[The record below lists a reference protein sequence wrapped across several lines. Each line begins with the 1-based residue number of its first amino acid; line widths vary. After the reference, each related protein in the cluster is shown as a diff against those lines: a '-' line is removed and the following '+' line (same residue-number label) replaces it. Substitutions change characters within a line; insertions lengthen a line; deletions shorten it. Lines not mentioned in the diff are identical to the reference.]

1 MVSRTEEDKQWLEVG
16 PSVSLPAF
24 PTDGMGDRT
33 KADRLVEE
41 SKVLAAAKLKATER
55 RDAFMASSSLFGG
68 EAKDVVFSAKDRE
81 RLEKR
86 YREIRG
92 KTRDSLKRLLRKWE
106 EE

>member
-1 MVSRTEEDKQWLEVG
+1 MS
-16 PSVSLPAF
+16 SLLPLSAF
-24 PTDGMGDRT
+24 ITDAKRYRS

-41 SKVLAAAKLKATER
+41 SKVLAAAKLKAAER

-68 EAKDVVFSAKDRE
+68 EGKDVVFSAKDRE
-81 RLEKR
+81 KLERR